1 MLKAQVS
8 RGVQWGGGGEGGG
21 NMLPQEFFLD
31 LNSLKSPLLG
41 FCVIQTGYWP
51 VPFSPDEA
59 LQIGQIISS
68 RSISIL

>member
-1 MLKAQVS
+1 M
-8 RGVQWGGGGEGGG
+8 GGHASPG
-21 NMLPQEFFLD
+21 EFFLD

-59 LQIGQIISS
+59 LQIGGLFHQGQFLYCSGYEA
-68 RSISIL
+68 R